1 MLILINIFINYTR
14 PLRNLTTEVTARLS
28 MLFALPATKALLE
41 TYSKFPRGAE
51 LRKRILDE
59 MEAQRNLADGFHNVI
74 FGGEKAGIVR
84 MVQWVVLVSLMESGM
99 SGSLSWRRYSV
110 CSKKLSSTKTREYT
124 EIEMLGVW
132 AEKLLA

>member
-1 MLILINIFINYTR
+1 
-14 PLRNLTTEVTARLS
+14 

-74 FGGEKAGIVR
+74 SGGEKAGIVR